1 MPFKWQ
7 GGILMKCYEK
17 VFFCLDTSMP
27 IFWQCCS
34 SEISK
39 SNEMALLA
47 CHAAAPPYAMEHNQ
61 EFASHLWHLA
71 LTTLVKQTKAGNL
84 SAVAFEQR
92 CLWYSLLFTCLIRRL
107 IFDWCLWFSCP
118 GPIHL
123 YILSSECIHLLYS
136 ETTEQMQMCYP
147 LVAQSTGVY
156 M

>member
-1 MPFKWQ
+1 
-7 GGILMKCYEK
+7 MKK
-17 VFFCLDTSMP
+17 SFFCLDTSMP

-39 SNEMALLA
+39 SNEMAPLA

-71 LTTLVKQTKAGNL
+71 LTTLVKQTKAGN
-84 SAVAFEQR
+84 SAEFQQLHLNKGVCDIHC
-92 CLWYSLLFTCLIRRL
+92 CLRAWFGGSCLTGV
-107 IFDWCLWFSCP
+107 FGFSCP

-123 YILSSECIHLLYS
+123 YSLSSECSHLLYS

-147 LVAQSTGVY
+147 LVVQSTGVY